1 MPLSTHE
8 RKLNRTPRSTFP
20 QSPIIKSAS
29 GVKIQSSKKK
39 NWGGNCQ
46 KRRQKTRCCFNPLFF
61 FFRTSHAYHLNIL
74 LEQLLKDAGLSV
86 DWKDTILPLVMRIS
100 EQVTKRK
107 GSEHLISPYIIAP
120 ESRI

>member
-20 QSPIIKSAS
+20 QSPMIKSSS

-39 NWGGNCQ
+39 TVGEIA
-46 KRRQKTRCCFNPLFF
+46 KKDARKLVAVLIRCF

>member
-1 MPLSTHE
+1 MKFQLSKE
-8 RKLNRTPRSTFP
+8 
-20 QSPIIKSAS
+20 
-29 GVKIQSSKKK
+29 KKK
-39 NWGGNCQ
+39 LWG
-46 KRRQKTRCCFNPLFF
+46 KLPKKTPETRCCFNPLSFF
-61 FFRTSHAYHLNIL
+61 LFRTSRAYHLNIL

-107 GSEHLISPYIIAP
+107 GSEQLISPYIIAP

>member
-20 QSPIIKSAS
+20 QSPIIKSSS
-29 GVKIQSSKKK
+29 GVKIQWSKKK
-39 NWGGNCQ
+39 LGEIA
-46 KRRQKTRCCFNPLFF
+46 KKDARKLVAVLIRCF
-61 FFRTSHAYHLNIL
+61 FFRTSHVYHLNIL

-120 ESRI
+120 ESCI

>member
-1 MPLSTHE
+1 MGE
-8 RKLNRTPRSTFP
+8 IAKKDARKLVAVL
-20 QSPIIKSAS
+20 I
-29 GVKIQSSKKK
+29 
-39 NWGGNCQ
+39 
-46 KRRQKTRCCFNPLFF
+46 RCFF